1 MKNQFLM
8 FGLLCFHGL
17 SVLAASMVLTTA
29 VTKLQFF
36 HIVKRSA
43 KVFKL
48 PIYNG
53 YQNSI

>member
-8 FGLLCFHGL
+8 FELQCFHGL